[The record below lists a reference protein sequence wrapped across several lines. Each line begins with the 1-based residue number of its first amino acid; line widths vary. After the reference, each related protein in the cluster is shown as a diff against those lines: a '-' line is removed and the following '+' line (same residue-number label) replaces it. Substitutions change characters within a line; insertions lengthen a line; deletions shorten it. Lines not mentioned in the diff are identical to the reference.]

1 MGTVHIYI
9 YIYYI
14 YICIY
19 IYMVLVKIESLC
31 VLFCVLFFSVQI
43 HTPSDSLTEILHGSK
58 KSEVAERQGE
68 RDLCELR
75 SELKK
80 TRRVFRIFFWCFF
93 WCFVFKNI
101 SFLLVKKKP
110 QAQVFGVQNPEEKDK
125 TTKKTSKGI

>member
-1 MGTVHIYI
+1 MY
-9 YIYYI
+9 
-14 YICIY
+14 IY

-101 SFLLVKKKP
+101 SFLLVKKNLKLKFLGFKIPKKKTKP
-110 QAQVFGVQNPEEKDK
+110 Q
-125 TTKKTSKGI
+125 KKLPKGSDLS